1 MDSIFGRNKKLTKPR
16 QPSLTDLADR
26 SVPYD
31 RLPSPRSPNRP
42 SNYISAPITNP
53 TLTQN
58 GTELNKFTI
67 QRTKVEREKAYD
79 TFATT
84 SSSSS
89 LSTADSA
96 TLYNE
101 SLPSPSK
108 MGSRRSEA
116 SSTSS
121 SGMRSPHMSDFGQF
135 APPTPNS
142 AMNFPGSTSSATMR
156 PISGMTTRSSNS
168 DGNHRLSKYA
178 PSFTASEG
186 SHLPHFHLHRHQ
198 NGDDFNFPR
207 PETDEEIEAL
217 FENVKRTRDL
227 GDLPNLP
234 IEQKWHMVYNDYHIR
249 WKEDKAREEQA
260 RKQGDIGP
268 GQPAPIIHES
278 PEWFIRKFL
287 DKTITPKQAGSL
299 QVSLRSKELS
309 WFRHFIAIRGTSV
322 LAQTLNHLSRK
333 GSSRREFDIQLEYE
347 VVKCLKQILNN
358 PSATNEALTHNLIVT
373 QMASSLNT
381 PHLPTRKLLIDLL
394 SFLAYWND
402 GEAHHLVVAALEA
415 LSTANGEGGGC
426 YDYWFKSMEL
436 SLSGRGK
443 MGSLVGASDEVKKT
457 GGIDTNL
464 NEYAVANLVL
474 INGVIGFV
482 EDLDLRLHH
491 RAQMEAAGL
500 QRIIALCRGF
510 GVPTIDK
517 QLKILQTVLDED
529 EAKLRERLDQEI
541 LRDLNNPQD
550 VYNAIFAKTQDTKAR
565 DYFLSMMQHLLLIRE
580 EGLPMVHYYQL
591 IDSLVTDVVLDKK
604 LAGAEQR
611 MGHSVERIIAQ
622 FNEAD
627 RYQFVEEEAN
637 NARAE
642 ATRLRLEK
650 EALEDE
656 IAEGQDGL
664 VGRLKSQLA
673 HMDEKLSISRETV
686 SRLQGQLEVQ
696 KAGYEEQIAQLE
708 AQIMELFKM
717 LKEMGKGV
725 DSILDASN
733 TQMDRKTLVAT
744 LEKHFQRA
752 KTIGILEGSERWPKI
767 LGEGEDELDVDAT
780 PGKKGSLRRSAITN
794 SSKTKTLENGR
805 ISQFMDADDADAQ
818 EQIEQQLA
826 AGVNVYPPRDGPV
839 SSSRSVRSPRRTDRP
854 DLQAPFKSSNL
865 RAPDGDLSDYSRS
878 SSPGANDDD
887 SSRPAPG
894 SLAEQLIVP
903 HPPMPTLP
911 EESESSPQT
920 APPPPPPPPASSPA
934 PTAPRHLVPGS
945 RPVHRHRRHRRRRRR
960 LQVGRPPAPASASYV
975 APWFSSRLSAVI
987 SSSRLQHQ
995 LASVCAC
1002 NGTNCRSNLLREQ
1015 CLTRRSRRKRK
1026 EMLNKLQVD
1035 GVWTEMEEDFKAKQL
1050 VINLMARQKRAEL
1063 KSVLDA
1069 QTKKRKSSS
1078 NGSRNCSPKKL
1089 LGRFNS
1095 LIRNCVP
1102 KSFLSELKPILPSPE
1117 QVGKLNVYRNAD
1129 AEELAGLHPSDRL
1142 MVKLIQIERLAPRI
1156 EGMLYKCEFEE
1167 TWALLDDSAR
1177 KLAEASQALLN
1188 AKWFKELL
1196 SLILLIGNYM
1206 NGTGVKGGAF
1216 GFRVSSINKLVDT
1229 KSVNNTTLL
1238 HFLERTVAKHF
1249 PDMEDFLEELSKP
1262 AEAYRVNLQ
1271 DLRKGLTDLREGLKR
1286 IRQELS
1292 DHFADLDQND
1302 KYGKQMW
1309 NFVGKANGQLEDLID
1324 HVNLADST
1332 FTEAIK
1338 YFGEED
1344 KTMSSSEFYAIFKTF
1359 VTSYKKCKADNQTLA
1374 EERAALEKRRQAAD
1388 EVLAKRQ
1395 QAQDASVPNEDDAV
1409 LDTLLAKLRE
1419 GETVGRRTRRN
1430 RGRSENRPPVP
1441 QSLNGDG
1448 ETAAAADV
1456 ARDMLARLQSDGF
1469 VTPASPTVAVSQRRR
1484 RPRDMLLDS
1493 GDLPSPNS
1501 ELVMSDSETPNAE
1514 EEVDTPPP

>member
-1 MDSIFGRNKKLTKPR
+1 MDSIFGRKKLTKPR
-16 QPSLTDLADR
+16 QTSISDLADR

-42 SNYISAPITNP
+42 ANFISAPITNP
-53 TLTQN
+53 TLTPN
-58 GTELNKFTI
+58 GTELNKFAI
-67 QRTKVEREKAYD
+67 QRTKAERELAYENY
-79 TFATT
+79 ATA

-89 LSTADSA
+89 LSTADSS
-96 TLYNE
+96 TLYTD

-108 MGSRRSEA
+108 LPGSRRSEA
-116 SSTSS
+116 SFTSS
-121 SGMRSPHMSDFGQF
+121 SGLRSPNTMSDFGQF
-135 APPTPNS
+135 PPPPTPNS
-142 AMNFPGSTSSATMR
+142 IMNFPASSSSATMR
-156 PISGMTTRSSNS
+156 PVSTMTTRSTNS
-168 DGNHRLSKYA
+168 DGNRLSKYA
-178 PSFTASEG
+178 PSFSSSEG
-186 SHLPHFHLHRHQ
+186 PHLSAHLPHFHLHRHQ

-227 GDLPNLP
+227 GELPNLP

-249 WKEDKAREEQA
+249 WKEEKAHEEQA
-260 RKQGDIGP
+260 KKQSDS

-322 LAQTLNHLSRK
+322 LAQTLNHISRK
-333 GSSRREFDIQLEYE
+333 VARGYREADILLEYE

-381 PHLPTRKLLIDLL
+381 PHLPTRKLLVDLL

-415 LSTANGEGGGC
+415 LSSANGEGGGC

-443 MGSLVGASDEVKKT
+443 MGSLVGASE
-457 GGIDTNL
+457 
-464 NEYAVANLVL
+464 EVANLVL

-517 QLKILQTVLDED
+517 QLKILLAVLDED
-529 EAKLRERLDQEI
+529 ESKLRERLDQRI

-550 VYNAIFAKTQDTKAR
+550 VYNAIFAKTEDTKAR

-580 EGLPMVHYYQL
+580 EGQPMVHYYQL
-591 IDSLVTDVVLDKK
+591 IDSLITDVVLDKK

-627 RYQFVEEEAN
+627 RYQFRALEEE
-637 NARAE
+637 
-642 ATRLRLEK
+642 
-650 EALEDE
+650 
-656 IAEGQDGL
+656 IAQGQDGL

-673 HMDEKLSISRETV
+673 HMDEKLSVSRETV
-686 SRLQGQLEVQ
+686 TRLQGQLEVQ

-708 AQIMELFKM
+708 AQIMEF
-717 LKEMGKGV
+717 
-725 DSILDASN
+725 ILDASGS
-733 TQMDRKTLVAT
+733 QMDRKTLVAT
-744 LEKHFQRA
+744 PRETFQRA
-752 KTIGILEGSERWPKI
+752 KTIGILEGSDRWPMNRDTEEEEEDLNAYTRQEREFTAVCNQQSI
-767 LGEGEDELDVDAT
+767 QSQDVGEWSEYLNSWMLTT
-780 PGKKGSLRRSAITN
+780 PN
-794 SSKTKTLENGR
+794 
-805 ISQFMDADDADAQ
+805 AQ
-818 EQIEQQLA
+818 EQIQQQLA
-826 AGVNVYPPRDGPV
+826 AGVKVYAPRDGPL

-854 DLQAPFKSSNL
+854 DLQAPFKLSNL
-865 RAPDGDLSDYSRS
+865 PTTAVHRHRARTT
-878 SSPGANDDD
+878 DD
-887 SSRPAPG
+887 SELGRSEVTDPTSLSSRDSIEGSRPAN
-894 SLAEQLIVP
+894 SKHLLARGMSIP
-903 HPPMPTLP
+903 DPNSSPAPPPMPTLP
-911 EESESSPQT
+911 EEGESAQATSSAAPPSSASASAPASTTT
-920 APPPPPPPPASSPA
+920 APHHLAQGSNSVLHHPLHPPPPPPPPTVRNPVQCQDPRGHLCFSA
-934 PTAPRHLVPGS
+934 PTSMRSCPRVRIFLCNGDKLP
-945 RPVHRHRRHRRRRRR
+945 
-960 LQVGRPPAPASASYV
+960 Q
-975 APWFSSRLSAVI
+975 
-987 SSSRLQHQ
+987 Q
-995 LASVCAC
+995 LAIRTVFNEEEPSK
-1002 NGTNCRSNLLREQ
+1002 EQ
-1015 CLTRRSRRKRK
+1015 
-1026 EMLNKLQVD
+1026 EMLNKLQLD
-1035 GVWTEMEEDFKAKQL
+1035 GVWMEMEEDFKAKQL

-1063 KSVLDA
+1063 KSVLDP
-1069 QTKKRKSSS
+1069 QTKKRVEILIQ
-1078 NGSRNCSPKKL
+1078 RVKKL
-1089 LGRFNS
+1089 QPEEIAWKIQQFDQEL
-1095 LIRNCVP
+1095 CTQ
-1102 KSFLSELKPILPSPE
+1102 SFLSELKPILPSPE
-1117 QVGKLNVYRNAD
+1117 QVGKLNIYRNAD
-1129 AEELAGLHPSDRL
+1129 PEELAGLHPSDRL
-1142 MVKLIQIERLAPRI
+1142 MVKLIQIERLGPRI

-1167 TWALLDDSAR
+1167 TYTLLDEGALHRESAR

-1188 AKWFKELL
+1188 AKCFKELL

-1238 HFLERTVAKHF
+1238 HFMERTVAKNF
-1249 PDMEDFLEELSKP
+1249 PDMEDFLEELAKP

-1271 DLRKGLTDLREGLKR
+1271 DLRKGLGDLRDGLKR
-1286 IRQELS
+1286 VRQELS
-1292 DHFADLDQND
+1292 E

-1309 NFVGKANGQLEDLID
+1309 NFVGKANTQLEDLID
-1324 HVNLADST
+1324 NVNLADTT

-1338 YFGEED
+1338 YYGEED

-1359 VTSYKKCKADNQTLA
+1359 VTSYKKCKADNQTIA

-1388 EVLAKRQ
+1388 EK
-1395 QAQDASVPNEDDAV
+1395 AQEDAVPNEDDDV

-1419 GETVGRRTRRN
+1419 GET
-1430 RGRSENRPPVP
+1430 
-1441 QSLNGDG
+1441 SLNGDDD
-1448 ETAAAADV
+1448 TSAAADV

-1469 VTPASPTVAVSQRRR
+1469 VTPASPTTAAPQRRR
-1484 RPRDMLLDS
+1484 RRLDLTS
-1493 GDLPSPNS
+1493 EGEDLPSPPS
-1501 ELVMSDSETPNAE
+1501 EFVLSDTEFANTDEGTMDDE
-1514 EEVDTPPP
+1514 EMDDRPQG

>member
-1 MDSIFGRNKKLTKPR
+1 MDSLFGRKRLTKPQPR

-31 RLPSPRSPNRP
+31 RLPSSPRSPNRP
-42 SNYISAPITNP
+42 TNFISAPITNP
-53 TLTQN
+53 TLTPN
-58 GTELNKFTI
+58 GTELNKFAM
-67 QRTKVEREKAYD
+67 QRTKMERERAYD

-96 TLYNE
+96 TLYTD

-108 MGSRRSEA
+108 LPTSRRSEA
-116 SSTSS
+116 SFTSS
-121 SGMRSPHMSDFGQF
+121 SGMRSPNMSDFGQF

-142 AMNFPGSTSSATMR
+142 VMNFPGSSSSATMR
-156 PISGMTTRSSNS
+156 PASAMTTRSSNS
-168 DGNHRLSKYA
+168 DGNRLSKYA
-178 PSFTASEG
+178 PSFTSSEG
-186 SHLPHFHLHRHQ
+186 SHLPHFHLHRQQ

-207 PETDEEIEAL
+207 PETDDEIEAL

-249 WKEDKAREEQA
+249 WKEDKAREEQSK
-260 RKQGDIGP
+260 KQSES

-309 WFRHFIAIRGTSV
+309 WFKHFIGIRGTSV
-322 LAQTLNHLSRK
+322 LAQTLNHLSKK
-333 GSSRREFDIQLEYE
+333 GGSRREFDIQLEYE

-381 PHLPTRKLLIDLL
+381 PHLPTRKLLVDLL

-402 GEAHHLVVAALEA
+402 GEAHSLVVAALEA
-415 LSTANGEGGGC
+415 LSSANGEGGGC
-426 YDYWFKSMEL
+426 YDYWFKSVEL

-510 GVPTIDK
+510 AVPTIDK
-517 QLKILQTVLDED
+517 QLKILLAVLDED
-529 EAKLRERLDQEI
+529 EARLRERLDQQI

-642 ATRLRLEK
+642 ANRLRAEK
-650 EALEDE
+650 EVLEE
-656 IAEGQDGL
+656 EVAHGQDGM
-664 VGRLKSQLA
+664 VGRLKSQVA

-686 SRLQGQLEVQ
+686 ARLQGQLEVQ

-725 DSILDASN
+725 DSILDASS

-752 KTIGILEGSERWPKI
+752 KTIGILEGSDRWPQTM
-767 LGEGEDELDVDAT
+767 GEGGEGQQDLDAT
-780 PGKKGSLRRSAITN
+780 PGKKGSLRRSALSK
-794 SSKTKTLENGR
+794 SSKTKTIENGR

-826 AGVNVYPPRDGPV
+826 AGVKVYPPRDGPL

-854 DLQAPFKSSNL
+854 DLQAPYKSSNL
-865 RAPDGDLSDYSRS
+865 RAPDGESDYSRS

-887 SSRPAPG
+887 SEFGRSEATDPTSVSSRGSTEGSRPAPG
-894 SLAEQLIVP
+894 SLAEQLSKHLLARGMSIP
-903 HPPMPTLP
+903 GSARASLLLGSNINSLLSARKDMPI
-911 EESESSPQT
+911 
-920 APPPPPPPPASSPA
+920 PPAS
-934 PTAPRHLVPGS
+934 TKMKQ
-945 RPVHRHRRHRRRRRR
+945 
-960 LQVGRPPAPASASYV
+960 LQWDKLP
-975 APWFSSRLSAVI
+975 
-987 SSSRLQHQ
+987 QQ
-995 LASVCAC
+995 LA
-1002 NGTNCRSNLLREQ
+1002 LRTVFNDEEPSKEQ
-1015 CLTRRSRRKRK
+1015 

-1035 GVWTEMEEDFKAKQL
+1035 GVWMEMEEDFKAKQL

-1063 KSVLDA
+1063 KSVLDP
-1069 QTKKRKSSS
+1069 QTKKRVEILIQ
-1078 NGSRNCSPKKL
+1078 RVKKL
-1089 LGRFNS
+1089 QPEEIAWKIQQFDQEL
-1095 LIRNCVP
+1095 CTE
-1102 KSFLSELKPILPSPE
+1102 SFLSELKPVLPSPE

-1129 AEELAGLHPSDRL
+1129 PEELSGLHPSDRL
-1142 MVKLIQIERLAPRI
+1142 MVKLIQIERLGPRI

-1167 TWALLDDSAR
+1167 SWTLLNESAC

-1206 NGTGVKGGAF
+1206 NGTGLKGGAF

-1238 HFLERTVAKHF
+1238 HFLERTIAKHF

-1271 DLRKGLTDLREGLKR
+1271 DLRKGLGELRDGLKR
-1286 IRQELS
+1286 IRQELGE
-1292 DHFADLDQND
+1292 HFADMDQNE

-1324 HVNLADST
+1324 NVNLADST

-1359 VTSYKKCKADNQTLA
+1359 VTSYKKCKADNQTIA
-1374 EERAALEKRRQAAD
+1374 EERAALEKRRAAAE
-1388 EVLAKRQ
+1388 EVMAKRQ
-1395 QAQDASVPNEDDAV
+1395 LAMNEAPPTEDDSV

-1430 RGRSENRPPVP
+1430 RGGNESRIPT
-1441 QSLNGDG
+1441 SLNGDG
-1448 ETAAAADV
+1448 DGTPAAADV

-1469 VTPASPTVAVSQRRR
+1469 VTPASPTVAVTQRRR
-1484 RPRDMLLDS
+1484 RRRDVLSD
-1493 GDLPSPNS
+1493 GLPSPQS
-1501 ELVMSDSETPNAE
+1501 ESVVSDSEPANLE
-1514 EEVDTPPP
+1514 EDETADTLPP